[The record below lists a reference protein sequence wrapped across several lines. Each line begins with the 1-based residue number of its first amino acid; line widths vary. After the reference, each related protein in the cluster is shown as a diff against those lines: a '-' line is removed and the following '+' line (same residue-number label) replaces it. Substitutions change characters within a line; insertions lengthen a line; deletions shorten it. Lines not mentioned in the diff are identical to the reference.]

1 MVITILIGIC
11 KATNMTT
18 FRRFA
23 HLEAPSASVTGV
35 ALSPDGADFQAVFV
49 RRLVML
55 SEYTVAKKRVDI

>member
-1 MVITILIGIC
+1 M
-11 KATNMTT
+11 MT

-55 SEYTVAKKRVDI
+55 SEYTVEKKRVDI